1 MMGQIRN
8 WAFWITVCLFVYW
21 FDSVIL
27 NLYLRTFQYKTASFG
42 LVERQYPNSEGSTM
56 AFKMIVIRIEVCGK

>member
-1 MMGQIRN
+1 MGQIGRLSVLDN
-8 WAFWITVCLFVYW
+8 CLFVCLFVYW

-42 LVERQYPNSEGSTM
+42 LVEVNILTLKFLQWRL
-56 AFKMIVIRIEVCGK
+56 K